1 VTDRVLVDEAT
12 RLRFAPHV
20 RFKFDERRA
29 RWVVL
34 APERMLL
41 PDEIA
46 VEVLHLCTGKARVAD
61 IVDEFTTKFEAPRDE
76 IASDVI
82 AVLQDLADKG
92 VLVP

>member
-1 VTDRVLVDEAT
+1 MTGRVVVDEAT
-12 RLRFAPHV
+12 RPRFAPHV

-34 APERMLL
+34 APERMLV

-46 VEVLHLCTGKARVAD
+46 VEVLQRCTGDARVAE

-76 IASDVI
+76 ISTDVI
-82 AVLQDLADKG
+82 AVLQDLTDKG

>member
-1 VTDRVLVDEAT
+1 MTDRVLVDEAA

-41 PDEIA
+41 PDEIS
-46 VEVLHLCTGKARVAD
+46 VEVLQRCTGKARVAD

-92 VLVP
+92 VLVL

>member
-1 VTDRVLVDEAT
+1 VTDRVLVDEAA

-41 PDEIA
+41 PDEIS
-46 VEVLHLCTGKARVAD
+46 VEVLQRCTGKARVAD

-92 VLVP
+92 VLVL